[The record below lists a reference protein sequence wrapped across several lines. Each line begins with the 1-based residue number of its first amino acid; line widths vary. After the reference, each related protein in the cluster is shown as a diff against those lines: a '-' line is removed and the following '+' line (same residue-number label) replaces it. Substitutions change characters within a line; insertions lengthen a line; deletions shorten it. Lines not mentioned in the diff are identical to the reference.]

1 MTYDVDQDLMHT
13 WNVIAAIWF
22 SFIQNMLIGEP
33 SLKMNTSVMDSLC
46 LPSMSAYFPMTII
59 SIDTYK
65 QLMNHTASKISLNEG
80 GVNLN
85 HLHHL
90 QHTSVNAVALAGDSD
105 NLSSLFRSDSGVID
119 SSGYRLTK
127 HSS

>member
-13 WNVIAAIWF
+13 RNVITAIWF
-22 SFIQNMLIGEP
+22 SFIRNTLIGEP
-33 SLKMNTSVMDSLC
+33 SLKTNTSTMDSLC

-59 SIDTYK
+59 SIDMTK
-65 QLMNHTASKISLNEG
+65 ELMNHTASKISLNEG

-90 QHTSVNAVALAGDSD
+90 QHTSTNAVALV
-105 NLSSLFRSDSGVID
+105 RVI
-119 SSGYRLTK
+119 T
-127 HSS
+127 